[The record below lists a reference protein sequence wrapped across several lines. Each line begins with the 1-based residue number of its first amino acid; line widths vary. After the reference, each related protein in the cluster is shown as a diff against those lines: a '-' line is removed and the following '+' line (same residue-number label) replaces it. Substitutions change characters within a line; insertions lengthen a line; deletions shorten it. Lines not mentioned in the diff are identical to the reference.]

1 MYLCCVGLVP
11 NCAVL
16 VATVRALK
24 MHGGGP
30 TVTSGQPL
38 DPTYS
43 QVDNVD
49 QNQLY
54 IMQIYQYPP
63 YFFLPLFFPL
73 PFSLSPPTVA
83 FFLSVPFSSP
93 SRTVPLSS
101 PCPTCSP
108 PPPALSLSPPQ
119 ENLTLLEAG
128 FANLQ
133 KHIENVHMFGVPVVI
148 AVNSF
153 TTDTPAEL
161 DLVLRKSKEA
171 GAFDAII
178 ASHWAK
184 GGEQDDMCNGLGKNG
199 SLGVRGQ
206 N

>member
-1 MYLCCVGLVP
+1 M
-11 NCAVL
+11 
-16 VATVRALK
+16 
-24 MHGGGP
+24 
-30 TVTSGQPL
+30 
-38 DPTYS
+38 
-43 QVDNVD
+43 
-49 QNQLY
+49 
-54 IMQIYQYPP
+54 P
-63 YFFLPLFFPL
+63 YFLSFPPL
-73 PFSLSPPTVA
+73 PT
-83 FFLSVPFSSP
+83 
-93 SRTVPLSS
+93 
-101 PCPTCSP
+101 
-108 PPPALSLSPPQ
+108 LSLSPPQ

-184 GGEQDDMCNGLGKNG
+184 GGEQ
-199 SLGVRGQ
+199 
-206 N
+206 